1 MVFRRLVQ
9 PIVSLS
15 INAWHVISR
24 SGSSQFILTVEKEG
38 RARQTKHQ
46 KTIHFILQKIHGVK
60 TMIRFDRVIPD
71 KRLPLPTELSELFDD
86 FAEQFGELVGSD
98 SFGLYSPVSEK
109 SQEEARNTLAGNTA
123 LLTLL
128 READLA

>member
-38 RARQTKHQ
+38 RARHTRHQ
-46 KTIHFILQKIHGVK
+46 KTIYFILQKIDGVK
-60 TMIRFDRVIPD
+60 TMIRFDRVIIG
-71 KRLPLPTELSELFDD
+71 KRLPLKKVTGYRRIAGDVVNIHTGFR
-86 FAEQFGELVGSD
+86 FNRAGNRLVQLD
-98 SFGLYSPVSEK
+98 VAAVL
-109 SQEEARNTLAGNTA
+109 ALAGVDVKHGSQ
-123 LLTLL
+123 L
-128 READLA
+128 